1 MNFFTIIENHLSPH
15 PKVRIKLVNADG
27 SNQLYHNTNALLR
40 TISEA
45 KHVSIVQYAAAYLG
59 NKAVS
64 PNPINIKV
72 GDTITWTND
81 DIETHTVTLDFGFND
96 SDFGK
101 GFDYGIIGYKQTF
114 SHKFTTGSELD
125 YSANS
130 IPRWLASYRY
140 TVEAVQQ
147 KSKLKKK

>member
-1 MNFFTIIENHLSPH
+1 MSFFTIIENHLSPH

-101 GFDYGIIGYKQTF
+101 GF
-114 SHKFTTGSELD
+114 
-125 YSANS
+125 
-130 IPRWLASYRY
+130 
-140 TVEAVQQ
+140 
-147 KSKLKKK
+147 